1 MERAAAANESA
12 RALEAE
18 HETAKE
24 VLAEQQRLREATE
37 AALLS
42 QEEAVAR
49 ERAAREECDRLAQLK
64 RVAQAEERS
73 VAHISRSNSTWSNSP
88 PFFHH
93 SLPFAL
99 CGPPLQERNAAAE
112 RGAAGDPPI

>member
-1 MERAAAANESA
+1 MERAATANESA
-12 RALEAE
+12 RMLEAE

-73 VAHISRSNSTWSNSP
+73 VTHTSLCTFHVVKLTALRS
-88 PFFHH
+88 
-93 SLPFAL
+93 
-99 CGPPLQERNAAAE
+99 PLNTYF
-112 RGAAGDPPI
+112 